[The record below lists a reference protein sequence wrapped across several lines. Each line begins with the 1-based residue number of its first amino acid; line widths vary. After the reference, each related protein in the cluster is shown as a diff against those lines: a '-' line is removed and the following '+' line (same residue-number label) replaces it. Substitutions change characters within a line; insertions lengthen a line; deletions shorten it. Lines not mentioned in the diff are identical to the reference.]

1 MSGAD
6 GMNPDD
12 PWTLYWQGGP
22 LHSCIASQDQRDQ
35 VTIDALWTA
44 LAERLPPAAQVLDL
58 ACGNGAVPRSLLAA
72 RRDLAITAVDL
83 AEIAPDRLLAAFEQ
97 LAHVRFIPRT
107 DICRLPFP
115 DEQFDAATSQFGLE
129 YAPRSAALREAARVL
144 RPGAMLRLL
153 MHHSDSGVV
162 RPAAAVIAEI
172 EQLFQ
177 PAGLLE
183 ALQAFIAGR
192 CSLEQLEAAGQAYL
206 VGPQARTRHVSGQVL
221 TGIDQIIRDIRGKP
235 ARARALA
242 ESMQARLQAERL
254 RLTQLQT
261 AALGEAEMADFRA
274 LAEYA
279 GFRIDRVAPL
289 RAGDE
294 DAALVGWEFSAQRK

>member
-1 MSGAD
+1 L
-6 GMNPDD
+6 NPDD

-35 VTIDALWTA
+35 VTIDALWIA
-44 LAERLPPAAQVLDL
+44 LAESLPPSAQVLDL

-242 ESMQARLQAERL
+242 ASMQTRLQAERL

-274 LAEYA
+274 LAEHA
-279 GFRIDRVAPL
+279 GFRIGRVAPL

-294 DAALVGWEFSAQRK
+294 DAELVGWEFSAQRK